1 MLQFL
6 KNILHRLLGKDL
18 DDKIRSYFLKG
29 SFKSLF
35 LQSALSLLTFL
46 TTIVVAQLTGDKGFG
61 IYSLVFTWVSIVSV
75 AATMGLDDLVLKQ
88 LPILASKNDEKGIK
102 SIIGWAHKRAIMAG
116 FVVTVMYVLLTYYSG
131 IPGLSDYAE
140 FHYWGALSIPFFV
153 LMHLNQ
159 ASMRGLGKLGQG
171 QLAEKVVQPL
181 FFLLLLLF
189 VFILGWK
196 ITDRE
201 AIIFRALSFTVAA
214 LLAFW
219 LLYKTIRKYI
229 SEKVAPEKGKLW
241 LKSCVFF
248 TLSSLLY
255 IINTRIDIVF
265 LGIYQIAPEQIA
277 YYNVA
282 LKFSDIAL
290 IPFLV
295 VCTVTTPMFS
305 SLYHQG
311 KLKDLQLLYTKVTR
325 LTTFIIS
332 IILILFIALGP
343 WLLTWYG
350 KSFQAGYPVLVLLC
364 FTKFVH
370 VFVGPAGYLLAMI
383 GQERAVTK
391 ALLISVLITIIL
403 QIILVP
409 LFEIMGAA
417 YATLGGLFVF
427 DIVVGWVAYKK
438 TGILVTAIG
447 KFLSKQ
453 TRNP

>member
-1 MLQFL
+1 MLSFF
-6 KNILHRLLGKDL
+6 KNILHRLLGEEMDG
-18 DDKIRSYFLKG
+18 KIRSYFLKG

-35 LQSALSLLTFL
+35 LQTALSLLTFL

-88 LPILASKNDEKGIK
+88 LPILDSKNDGPGI
-102 SIIGWAHKRAIMAG
+102 SAIVRWTHHKALIAG
-116 FVVTVMYVLLTYYSG
+116 LTIAAAYMLLTRYSG

-171 QLAEKVVQPL
+171 QVAEKVIQPL
-181 FFLLLLLF
+181 FFLILLVV
-189 VFILGWK
+189 VFICGVT

-201 AIIFRALSFTVAA
+201 AIIFRAGSFTIAA
-214 LLAFW
+214 LIAFL
-219 LLYKTIRKYI
+219 LLYRVTSKFPKTKIDRTNHKI
-229 SEKVAPEKGKLW
+229 W
-241 LKSCVFF
+241 LKSCFYFMV
-248 TLSSLLY
+248 SSLLY
-255 IINTRIDIVF
+255 TINTRIDIVF
-265 LGIYQIAPEQIA
+265 LGIYQIEPEQIA

-311 KLKDLQLLYTKVTR
+311 KIKELQIFYTRITA
-325 LTTFIIS
+325 LSTILITFILIS
-332 IILILFIALGP
+332 FIALGP

-364 FTKFVH
+364 ITK
-370 VFVGPAGYLLAMI
+370 FVGPAAYLLAMV
-383 GQERAVTK
+383 GQEKAVMK
-391 ALLISVLITIIL
+391 ALFISVLFTIIL

-427 DIVVGWVAYKK
+427 DVVVGWIAYKK

-447 KFLSKQ
+447 KFISKQ
-453 TRNP
+453 TKNP